1 MNEQFIIQFEEW
13 INLCVEFEESRD
25 LSKKSITE
33 LRRYFSQLIDYI
45 KDKSVTTIKDLS
57 PSFFTD
63 FLLQKAT
70 GENAPHI
77 KALVWTL
84 RKLGNFL
91 FIKGIVESNPTSHLR
106 HPKISKRAKIPE
118 YLTESQIFD
127 FLNAASKLPLMDF
140 CMVSLLSTAGLR
152 PHAITVLKWIDV
164 LPEQRIIK
172 LFMKGGWYKRMPLS
186 NHMTDLLKQWS
197 NKSEKKDPF
206 VFVRKDSSCVSQ
218 EYIRKIVRETGE
230 NAHIPF
236 RVTPRH
242 LRHTFA
248 TFTADR
254 HSKTITSALMGHS
267 YTRTTDV
274 YTHLAPTK
282 FRRIMLSHPFQT
294 YTHRGGYNG

>member
-1 MNEQFIIQFEEW
+1 MNEQFVIQFEEW
-13 INLCVEFEESRD
+13 INLCVEFEEKRD
-25 LSKKSITE
+25 LSKKSISE
-33 LRRYFSQLIDYI
+33 LKRYFTQLIDYI
-45 KDKSVTTIKDLS
+45 KEKSITTIKELS
-57 PSFFTD
+57 PSFFTE
-63 FLLQKAT
+63 FLLNKAT

-106 HPKISKRAKIPE
+106 HPKISKRAKIPQ
-118 YLTESQIFD
+118 YLSEDQICK
-127 FLNAASKLPLMDF
+127 FLNEASKRPLMDF
-140 CMVSLLSTAGLR
+140 CILSLLSTAGLR
-152 PHAITVLKWIDV
+152 PHSIAGLKWTDV
-164 LPEQRIIK
+164 LPEQRIVK
-172 LFMKGGWYKRMPLS
+172 LAMKGSWYKRMPLS
-186 NHMTDLLKQWS
+186 NHMTDLMKQWS
-197 NKSEKKDPF
+197 DQSEKKAPF
-206 VFVRKDSSCVSQ
+206 VFVGKDSKCVSK
-218 EYIRKIVRETGE
+218 EYIRKIVRETGQH
-230 NAHIPF
+230 AQIPF

-294 YTHRGGYNG
+294 CAHRGGRDG